1 MSDKLNRHQ
10 KSLSHLSSFTKFQLF
25 IQTEK
30 TGTVHTQ
37 LSTAHKDF
45 IEKNRNYL
53 KVIIDILIY
62 LARQGIALRGHDES
76 EHSINQGIN

>member
-1 MSDKLNRHQ
+1 MSHIS
-10 KSLSHLSSFTKFQLF
+10 SLAKFQLF

-37 LSTAHKDF
+37 LSTAHRDF

-62 LARQGIALRGHDES
+62 LA
-76 EHSINQGIN
+76 